1 LLTSEPVESLAQ
13 ALRVIDIYTH
23 RWRIE
28 EFHKAWKTG
37 AGAERQRMEEPDNL
51 ERMVSILSFVA
62 VRLLQLRESFTLPQ
76 ALRAQGLLKEA
87 EHVESQSAETVLTQ
101 DECQLLGYLDKGKR
115 KRKEKAERKRKEKAG
130 SLQWAYMAIARLGG
144 FMDSKRTGIASW
156 GALWEGWEALQS
168 KLDGFLAAKDLMAQG
183 IKI

>member
-1 LLTSEPVESLAQ
+1 SLSLRSGRITLKQGNITLNAVLAEEINPPKGETPLKWLLLTSEPVESLAQ

-87 EHVESQSAETVLTQ
+87 EHVESQSAETVLTP

-115 KRKEKAERKRKEKAG
+115 KR
-130 SLQWAYMAIARLGG
+130 
-144 FMDSKRTGIASW
+144 
-156 GALWEGWEALQS
+156 
-168 KLDGFLAAKDLMAQG
+168 
-183 IKI
+183 

>member
-1 LLTSEPVESLAQ
+1 SVKAILTIKLTAYHRPISICFVGKKLFLIFNKMFTISPWTSEPVESLAQ

-28 EFHKAWKTG
+28 DFHKAWKTG

-87 EHVESQSAETVLTQ
+87 EFVESQSAETVLTS
-101 DECQLLGYLDKGKR
+101 DECQLLGYLDKGK
-115 KRKEKAERKRKEKAG
+115 RKRKEKAG

-144 FMDSKRTGIASW
+144 FMDSKRTG
-156 GALWEGWEALQS
+156 
-168 KLDGFLAAKDLMAQG
+168 
-183 IKI
+183 

>member
-1 LLTSEPVESLAQ
+1 MTGMPYTAWIPAKCSTIRHSYLAQ
-13 ALRVIDIYTH
+13 ALRVIHIYTH

-62 VRLLQLRESFTLPQ
+62 VRLLQPRESFTLPQ
-76 ALRAQGLLKEA
+76 PLRARGLLKNA
-87 EHVESQSAETVLTQ
+87 EHVESQSAETVLTR

-115 KRKEKAERKRKEKAG
+115 QRKERAG
-130 SLQWAYMAIARLGG
+130 SLQWAYMAIGRLGG
-144 FMDSKRTGIASW
+144 YGQQANLNCQLGRPLGRLGSP
-156 GALWEGWEALQS
+156 
-168 KLDGFLAAKDLMAQG
+168 AK
-183 IKI
+183 